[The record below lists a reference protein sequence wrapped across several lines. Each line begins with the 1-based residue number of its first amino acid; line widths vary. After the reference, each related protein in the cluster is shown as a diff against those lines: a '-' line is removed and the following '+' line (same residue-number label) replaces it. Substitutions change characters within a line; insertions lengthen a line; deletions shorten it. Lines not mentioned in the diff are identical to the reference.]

1 MRRFLLAGGLAAS
14 AIVGLCGPVAA
25 AVTVVASI
33 KPVHSLVAG
42 VMAGAGSPH
51 LIVPGGASPHA
62 ISLKPSD
69 ATALPEAAVVFWVG
83 AALEAFLAPALQRLA
98 ATAIV
103 VALAQVHGHV
113 PLPTLESGSRA

>member
-1 MRRFLLAGGLAAS
+1 MRISDWSSDVCSSDLLLTGGLAAA
-14 AIVGLCGPVAA
+14 AIVGLCGPVVA

-51 LIVPGGASPHA
+51 LIVQGGASPHA

-69 ATALPEAAVVFWVG
+69 ATALPAAAVVFWELG
-83 AALEAFLAPALQRLA
+83 RA
-98 ATAIV
+98 
-103 VALAQVHGHV
+103 
-113 PLPTLESGSRA
+113 SGRGRVCQYV

>member
-1 MRRFLLAGGLAAS
+1 MRIRDWSSDVCSSDLQFFEGAVMRRFLLTGGLAA
-14 AIVGLCGPVAA
+14 AAMVGLCGPVAA

-51 LIVPGGASPHA
+51 LIVQGGASPHA

-69 ATALPEAAVVFWVG
+69 ATALQEAAVVFWVG
-83 AALEAFLAPALQRLA
+83 EDLEA
-98 ATAIV
+98 
-103 VALAQVHGHV
+103 
-113 PLPTLESGSRA
+113 

>member
-1 MRRFLLAGGLAAS
+1 MRRFLLTGGLAAA

-51 LIVPGGASPHA
+51 LIVQGGASPHA
-62 ISLKPSD
+62 ISLMPSD
-69 ATALPEAAVVFWVG
+69 ATALPEAAVVFWEIGSASFRESMFQSVS
-83 AALEAFLAPALQRLA
+83 LP
-98 ATAIV
+98 V
-103 VALAQVHGHV
+103 VAR
-113 PLPTLESGSRA
+113 S

>member
-1 MRRFLLAGGLAAS
+1 MRRFLLTGGLAAA

-51 LIVPGGASPHA
+51 LIVQGGASPHA

-69 ATALPEAAVVFWVG
+69 ATALQEARSEERRVG
-83 AALEAFLAPALQRLA
+83 KACVRPGR
-98 ATAIV
+98 
-103 VALAQVHGHV
+103 
-113 PLPTLESGSRA
+113 SRWSPYYHKKQNTYKHTQ